1 MKERFTKYIKNKLII
16 KKKLITLY
24 KRFFFI
30 LKIIKFK
37 INNLYII
44 FFFFLKKIYKLSIKE
59 IRFYLLNFFKKE
71 EQIILGLNFNK
82 IKNIQNKKNHFLA
95 KKIIIESIQRL
106 ATSITIENSISILNI
121 DSLEMKKKIIG
132 KNGIN
137 IRALETLTGVEI
149 IIDDNP
155 DYILISSFNPIR
167 REIARLAISK
177 LILDCIIYPS
187 RIEEIVFLSEKEILK
202 EIFYIGKKTII
213 DMGIRIIHPELI
225 KIVGKMKYRSSY
237 GQNLLQHS
245 CEVANLSSILSSEIG
260 LNIKF
265 AKRAGLLHDI
275 GKVSDFESEFSHAV
289 LGMNWGKK
297 YGEHPYICNAIGSH
311 HDEIEMKSLL
321 SPIIQIS
328 DTISSSRP
336 GVRRNHYDS
345 YLKRLNDLEILAL
358 NCNGVK
364 KAFAL
369 QSGKELRVIVESE
382 TIDEKK
388 IYKLSRDLIIQ
399 IKNKVNFPG
408 EIKITVIR
416 EIKSLEF

>member
-1 MKERFTKYIKNKLII
+1 M
-16 KKKLITLY
+16 
-24 KRFFFI
+24 
-30 LKIIKFK
+30 
-37 INNLYII
+37 
-44 FFFFLKKIYKLSIKE
+44 
-59 IRFYLLNFFKKE
+59 
-71 EQIILGLNFNK
+71 
-82 IKNIQNKKNHFLA
+82 
-95 KKIIIESIQRL
+95 IESIQRL

-167 REIARLAISK
+167 REIARLSISK

-187 RIEEIVFLSEKEILK
+187 RIEEIVFISEKEILK

-289 LGMNWGKK
+289 LGMNWAKK
-297 YGEHPYICNAIGSH
+297 YGEHPYICNSIGSH

-388 IYKLSRDLIIQ
+388 IYKLSRDLIIK

>member
-1 MKERFTKYIKNKLII
+1 MKEIFTKYIKNKLII
-16 KKKLITLY
+16 KKKLITFY
-24 KRFFFI
+24 K
-30 LKIIKFK
+30 
-37 INNLYII
+37 I
-44 FFFFLKKIYKLSIKE
+44 FFFYEKIFFFKKIYKLSIKE

-71 EQIILGLNFNK
+71 EQIILRLRLNFNN
-82 IKNIQNKKNHFLA
+82 IKNKKNHFLA
-95 KKIIIESIQRL
+95 KKIMIESIQRL
-106 ATSITIENSISILNI
+106 ATSLPIENSISLFNL
-121 DSLEMKKKIIG
+121 DSLEIKKKIIG

-167 REIARLAISK
+167 REIARLSISK

-213 DMGIRIIHPELI
+213 DMGIRMIHPELI

-289 LGMNWGKK
+289 LGMNWAKK
-297 YGEHPYICNAIGSH
+297 YGEHPYICNSIGSH

-382 TIDEKK
+382 TIDETK
-388 IYKLSRDLIIQ
+388 IYKLSRDLIIK

>member
-1 MKERFTKYIKNKLII
+1 MKEIFTKYI

-24 KRFFFI
+24 KIFFFYE
-30 LKIIKFK
+30 
-37 INNLYII
+37 N
-44 FFFFLKKIYKLSIKE
+44 FFFLKKIYKLSIKE

-71 EQIILGLNFNK
+71 EQIILRLNF
-82 IKNIQNKKNHFLA
+82 KNIKNKKNHFLA
-95 KKIIIESIQRL
+95 KKIMIESIQRL
-106 ATSITIENSISILNI
+106 ATSLPIENSISLFNL
-121 DSLEMKKKIIG
+121 DSLEIKKKIIG

-167 REIARLAISK
+167 REIARLSISK

-213 DMGIRIIHPELI
+213 EMGIRMIHPELI

-275 GKVSDFESEFSHAV
+275 GKVSDLESEFSHAV
-289 LGMNWGKK
+289 LGMNWAKK
-297 YGEHPYICNAIGSH
+297 YGEHPYICNSIGSH

-382 TIDEKK
+382 TIDETK
-388 IYKLSRDLIIQ
+388 IYKLSRDLIIK